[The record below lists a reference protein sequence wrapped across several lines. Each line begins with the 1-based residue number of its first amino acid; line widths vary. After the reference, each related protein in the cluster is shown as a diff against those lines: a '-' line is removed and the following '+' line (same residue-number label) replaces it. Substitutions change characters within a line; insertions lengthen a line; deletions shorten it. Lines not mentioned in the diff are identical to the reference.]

1 MPIVSQWLLLRYHTR
16 ICIVTRLCIR
26 SIARTRILIRIRITS
41 RRRNHTCRFT
51 RIRIDII
58 SCVII
63 NIHMRMRSRTRYDA
77 GSYRTRSLY
86 HNWTSISIR
95 ICAWLCA
102 RMLFDSCCY
111 TCVGM
116 CMVMCLRPCF
126 MWRTRSRVR
135 NIYTLVMT
143 S

>member
-1 MPIVSQWLLLRYHTR
+1 MCYNTR

-26 SIARTRILIRIRITS
+26 SIARTRIISLIRIIS
-41 RRRNHTCRFT
+41 RCRNHACMFT
-51 RIRIDII
+51 RIRIGIV
-58 SCVII
+58 SCAII
-63 NIHMRMRSRTRYDA
+63 NIHMRMRSRTRYYA
-77 GSYRTRSLY
+77 GSYRTRSLD

-95 ICAWLCA
+95 IGAWLCA
-102 RMLFDSCCY
+102 RILFDSCCY
-111 TCVGM
+111 TCVGL
-116 CMVMCLRPCF
+116 CMAMCLRPCF